1 MVIQFDEI
9 VKNYHRSPRK
19 PTKYAPALRPALF
32 DSQSESQS
40 DGPNDD
46 PPASLRLAA

>member
-9 VKNYHRSPRK
+9 VKNLHRSPRK
-19 PTKYAPALRPALF
+19 ATKYAPATRPGLSGSVS
-32 DSQSESQS
+32 DSQS